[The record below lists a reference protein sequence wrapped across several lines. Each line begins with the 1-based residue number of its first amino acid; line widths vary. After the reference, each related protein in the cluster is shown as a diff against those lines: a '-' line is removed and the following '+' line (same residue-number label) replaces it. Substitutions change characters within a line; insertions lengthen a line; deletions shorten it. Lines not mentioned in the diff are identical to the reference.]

1 MDWEDPLEKGRATD
15 SSVLAWRISWTVY
28 PWGHKESDM
37 TEQLSLSRL
46 VLNILS
52 TIFLL
57 ILTKSHEVNIFNIF
71 IYEMGKLRVREFRL
85 LA

>member
-1 MDWEDPLEKGRATD
+1 MDWEDPLEKGKATD

>member
-15 SSVLAWRISWTVY
+15 SSVLAWRLSWTVY

-85 LA
+85 FA

>member
-1 MDWEDPLEKGRATD
+1 MEKGKATD

-28 PWGHKESDM
+28 PWDHKESDM

-57 ILTKSHEVNIFNIF
+57 TLTKSHEVNIFNIF

>member
-28 PWGHKESDM
+28 PCGHKESDM

>member
-85 LA
+85 FA